1 MPRAVVETMQAL
13 VAVVASLPV
22 GTNLGLLH
30 LFWAIVTGR
39 LLPNRGAIFPA
50 LQAIGLPADAIRRAW
65 AAMAYGSWEIETL
78 LADWEEYVLEQGQWE
93 PRRHGGYSAV
103 GVDLVPFWRPKLK
116 NCQTK
121 HYFPPAGKALPAIPF
136 GLIVRVGSVLGRR
149 VPIIRKI
156 IRADPD
162 DTSEKGLKARAIQET
177 ADTLADDEM
186 PVYDAG
192 FSPKALQE
200 SDLKRFL
207 VRLRDN
213 FAGRRNELP
222 EYKGNGR
229 PPEYGNIVRPLAR
242 KYGDHYIEATP
253 PDRVETWTE
262 NGVQIRAEFWDDL
275 VRRDVKVDPDNDTL
289 TVVAIYDPRYE
300 DPWLLAC
307 SVKLSGKTLYGLY
320 RDRWPVEQVP
330 LAAKQIL
337 GGERQFVFAEESR
350 QRLPEL
356 ELLSG
361 AIATYLAATLPATP
375 TGFWDRNPKPTPGRL
390 RRVLAEEVFPIDI
403 PLPERIRKK
412 SSPTEHLPKGILGHR
427 RQKQASSA

>member
-13 VAVVASLPV
+13 TAVVVDLPV

-39 LLPNRGAIFPA
+39 LLPNRGALFPA
-50 LQAIGLPADAIRRAW
+50 LQAIGLKKDGIYRAW
-65 AAMAYGSWEIETL
+65 AAMAYGAWEIDTL
-78 LADWEEYVLEQGQWE
+78 LADWEEYVLEQGEWE
-93 PRRHGGYSAV
+93 PRRHGGYSAI
-103 GVDLVPFWRPKLK
+103 GVDLTPFWRPKLK

-121 HYFPPAGKALPAIPF
+121 HYHPAADKKLPAIPF
-136 GLIVRVGSVLGRR
+136 ALSVRVGDTNGQR
-149 VPIIRKI
+149 VALPRHI
-156 IRADPD
+156 IRAAVD
-162 DTSEKGLKARAIQET
+162 DASEKELKARAIRET
-177 ADTLADDEM
+177 ARTLADDEM

-192 FSPKALQE
+192 FPIKSLQE
-200 SDLKRFL
+200 SDLERFL
-207 VRLRDN
+207 VRGRSN
-213 FAGRRNELP
+213 FVGRRNELP
-222 EYKGNGR
+222 PYKGNGR
-229 PPEYGNIVRPLAR
+229 RPEYGKEVRPLAR
-242 KYGDHYIEATP
+242 TYGDHHIEADL
-253 PDRVETWTE
+253 PDRERTWTE
-262 NGVQIRAEFWDDL
+262 DGVEIRAEFWDDL
-275 VRRDVKVDPDNDTL
+275 VRRDVKVDPDNETF
-289 TVVAIYDPRYE
+289 TAVVIHDPRFT
-300 DPWLLAC
+300 DPLLLIC
-307 SVKLSGKTLYGLY
+307 SERLSGRVLYALY

-330 LAAKQIL
+330 LAAKQML

-390 RRVLAEEVFPIDI
+390 RRVLAEAVFPISF

>member
-1 MPRAVVETMQAL
+1 MSRAVVETMQAL

-39 LLPNRGAIFPA
+39 LLPSRGAIFPA

-103 GVDLVPFWRPKLK
+103 GVDLTPFWRPKLK

-149 VPIIRKI
+149 VPIIRQI

-162 DTSEKGLKARAIQET
+162 DASEKGLKAKAIRET

-200 SDLKRFL
+200 SDLSRFL

-275 VRRDVKVDPDNDTL
+275 VRRDVKVDPDNDTF

-300 DPWLLAC
+300 DPWLLGC
-307 SVKLSGKTLYGLY
+307 SEKLSGMVLYALY

-361 AIATYLAATLPATP
+361 AIATYLSATLPATP

>member
-1 MPRAVVETMQAL
+1 MSRAVVETMQAL

-39 LLPNRGAIFPA
+39 LLPSRGAIFPA

-93 PRRHGGYSAV
+93 PRRHGGYSAI
-103 GVDLVPFWRPKLK
+103 GVDLTPFWRPKLK

-149 VPIIRKI
+149 VPIIRQI

-162 DTSEKGLKARAIQET
+162 DASEKGLKAKAIRET

-200 SDLKRFL
+200 SDLSRFL

-229 PPEYGNIVRPLAR
+229 PPEYGNIVRPLVR

-275 VRRDVKVDPDNDTL
+275 VRRDVKVDPDNDTF

-300 DPWLLAC
+300 DPWLLGC
-307 SVKLSGKTLYGLY
+307 SEKLSGMVLYALY

-361 AIATYLAATLPATP
+361 AIATYLSATLPATP

>member
-1 MPRAVVETMQAL
+1 MSRAVVETMQAL

-39 LLPNRGAIFPA
+39 LLPSRGAIFPA

-103 GVDLVPFWRPKLK
+103 GVDLTPFWRPKLK

-149 VPIIRKI
+149 VPIIRQI

-162 DTSEKGLKARAIQET
+162 DASEKGLKAKAIRET

-200 SDLKRFL
+200 SDLSRFL

-275 VRRDVKVDPDNDTL
+275 VRRDVKVDPDNDTF

-300 DPWLLAC
+300 DPWLLGC
-307 SVKLSGKTLYGLY
+307 SEKLSGMVLYALY

>member
-412 SSPTEHLPKGILGHR
+412 PSPTEHLPKGILGHR

>member
-1 MPRAVVETMQAL
+1 MQAL
-13 VAVVASLPV
+13 VAVVVSLPV

-78 LADWEEYVLEQGQWE
+78 LANWEEYVLEQGQWE

-149 VPIIRKI
+149 VPIIRQI

-162 DTSEKGLKARAIQET
+162 DVSEKGLKAKAIRET
-177 ADTLADDEM
+177 ADTLADHEM

-200 SDLKRFL
+200 SGLERFL

-222 EYKGNGR
+222 EYKGKGR
-229 PPEYGNIVRPLAR
+229 PPEYGDIVRPLAR
-242 KYGDHYIEATP
+242 EYDGHYIERTS

-262 NGVQIRAEFWDDL
+262 DGVHIRAEFWDDL
-275 VRRDVKVDPDNDTL
+275 VRRDVKVDPDNDTF

-300 DPWLLAC
+300 DPWLLGC
-307 SVKLSGKTLYGLY
+307 SKKLSGKVLYALY

-390 RRVLAEEVFPIDI
+390 RRVLAEAVFPIDI
-403 PLPERIRKK
+403 PLPGRIRKK

-427 RQKQASSA
+427 RQKQASSGLSHKSLG

>member
-1 MPRAVVETMQAL
+1 MPRAVVEKMQAL

-39 LLPNRGAIFPA
+39 LLPSRGAIFPA

-93 PRRHGGYSAV
+93 PRRHGGYSAI
-103 GVDLVPFWRPKLK
+103 GVDLTPFWRPKLK

-149 VPIIRKI
+149 VPIIRQI

-162 DTSEKGLKARAIQET
+162 DASEKGLKAKAIRET

-200 SDLKRFL
+200 SDLSRFL

-229 PPEYGNIVRPLAR
+229 PPEYGNIVRPLVR

-275 VRRDVKVDPDNDTL
+275 VRRDVKVDPDNDTF

-300 DPWLLAC
+300 DPWLLGC
-307 SVKLSGKTLYGLY
+307 SEKLSGMVLYALY

-361 AIATYLAATLPATP
+361 AIATYLSATLPATP